1 MENIQ
6 QIRKSLAFPFLPL
19 YRKLPMRGLHLAE
32 TWKYW
37 HRQGCNEEVVG
48 FRREGRMLGRAVRV
62 KSSALI
68 EVQAMKAWLDG
79 PSVVG
84 MSLMIESAPTSSFG
98 HGEHSPNGL
107 HVKSPALWATYSGF
121 LAGALFSR
129 GFSLTRR
136 ERLA

>member
-1 MENIQ
+1 
-6 QIRKSLAFPFLPL
+6 
-19 YRKLPMRGLHLAE
+19 
-32 TWKYW
+32 
-37 HRQGCNEEVVG
+37 
-48 FRREGRMLGRAVRV
+48 MLGRAVRV